1 MINIKFLDLSMS
13 ETNNPTALHTL
24 NPLNRFSDRVADYVK
39 YRPSYP
45 AAAIDMILEGLGTS
59 PLVAADIG
67 AGTGISS
74 RLLANRGVQVLAIEP
89 NAAMR
94 AGAEPHP
101 LVEFRDGKAEET
113 QLEDASVDLVTCF
126 QAFHWFDPEPTL
138 LEFRR
143 ILKSTP
149 VAGQPRR
156 LALVWNNRDKEDAFT
171 NEYSQLIAAA
181 SSNSAVEARVDSV
194 QPILVSQHFTNVRE
208 YTCANRQELDLSGL
222 IGRVRSSSYIPNSG
236 VLLEQLISDLEKL
249 YERFQDDRGLV
260 YLSYSTSVHLAEPSF
275 T

>member
-1 MINIKFLDLSMS
+1 MS

-24 NPLNRFSDRVADYVK
+24 NPLNRFSDRAADYVK
-39 YRPSYP
+39 SRPSYP
-45 AAAIDMILEGLGTS
+45 VAAIDVILDGLGTA

-74 RLLANRGVQVLAIEP
+74 RLLANRGVRVLAIEP

-94 AGAEPHP
+94 EGAVPDP

-113 QLEDASVDLVTCF
+113 GLEDASVDLVTCF
-126 QAFHWFDPEPTL
+126 QAFHWFDPELTL

-143 ILKSTP
+143 ILKPTGA
-149 VAGQPRR
+149 AGHPGR
-156 LALVWNNRDKEDAFT
+156 LALVWNNRDKKDAFT

-181 SSNSAVEARVDSV
+181 SSDRTVETRVDSV
-194 QPILVSQHFTNVRE
+194 KPLLVSPHFINVRE
-208 YTCANRQELDLSGL
+208 YSFVNRQELDLSGL
-222 IGRVRSSSYIPNSG
+222 IGRALSSSYIPREG
-236 VLLEQLISDLEKL
+236 VVMKQLMSDLEKL
-249 YERFQDDRGLV
+249 HQRFQDNRGLV
-260 YLSYSTSVHLAEPSF
+260 YLSYSTSVHLAEPPV